1 MGKKEKTG
9 KKKKKGLKVFGVIVL
24 ILIIMLVAIVGG
36 TWWYVN
42 NKLNKMQTIEIDESD
57 LSVSSQVEEN
67 LSDYRNIAIF
77 GIDSREDTYSKG
89 N

>member
-1 MGKKEKTG
+1 MEKKEKTG
-9 KKKKKGLKVFGVIVL
+9 TKKKKGLKVFGVIVL

-42 NKLNKMQTIEIDESD
+42 NKLSKMQTIEIDESD

-77 GIDSREDTYSKG
+77 GIDSR
-89 N
+89 